1 MLNEDYKE
9 MLQCLL
15 EEDVR
20 FLLVGPRVE
29 RNASADLRSR
39 NLGSSGVRTLIAGSA
54 FGASYFHPPTGSDT
68 GGWHSRA

>member
-20 FLLVGPRVE
+20 FLL
-29 RNASADLRSR
+29 DLA
-39 NLGSSGVRTLIAGSA
+39 LSSEKKLT
-54 FGASYFHPPTGSDT
+54 
-68 GGWHSRA
+68 

>member
-20 FLLVGPRVE
+20 FLLVGGNRPGLAV
-29 RNASADLRSR
+29 LT
-39 NLGSSGVRTLIAGSA
+39 SGLV
-54 FGASYFHPPTGSDT
+54 PTGSAQFRSALEADIR
-68 GGWHSRA
+68 S